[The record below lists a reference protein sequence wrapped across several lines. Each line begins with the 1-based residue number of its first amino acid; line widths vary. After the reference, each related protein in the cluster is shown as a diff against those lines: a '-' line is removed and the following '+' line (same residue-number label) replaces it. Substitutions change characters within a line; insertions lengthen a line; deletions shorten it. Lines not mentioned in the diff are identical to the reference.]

1 MNRGVSFEIP
11 NEYGKYLA
19 EILKPIEITA
29 SNWYIGGEE
38 SYIVGDGTLNIPLFD
53 GEIFGMEG
61 SSLKDIIENNEYY
74 LIFANLK
81 AFPKETEVFDIP
93 SYEEF
98 LNSSCQLVLLV
109 IDSSY
114 ITVYCKDQDQLEG
127 IFINANSLGFDKVN
141 YITDEND
148 FRTKLSV
155 W

>member
-1 MNRGVSFEIP
+1 MNRGASFEIP

-38 SYIVGDGTLNIPLFD
+38 SYIVGDGTLDISLFD
-53 GEIFGMEG
+53 GEIFGMKG
-61 SSLKDIIENNEYY
+61 SSLKNVIENNEYY

-81 AFPKETEVFDIP
+81 AFPKDIEVIDIQ

-98 LNSSCQLVLLV
+98 LNSSCQLILLV

-114 ITVYCKDQDQLEG
+114 IAIYCKDQDQLEG
-127 IFINANSLGFDKVN
+127 LFNNAINLGFDKVN